1 MDSHQFLNEINKSVS
16 LIDKHKIK
24 IATKI
29 FKNIKK
35 KNSKVIIVGNGGN
48 SSTANHASNDFT
60 NYAKIESIN
69 FNDHNLITCFAN
81 DFGYENWVKKA
92 LNYYCKKNDI
102 VILLSAGGNS
112 KNIINAAKY
121 CLKKNVNTYH
131 WSSQDVHKCLFSTK
145 KNVKTY
151 HWSSQDVNKCRKKQR
166 HVNTYHWSS
175 PRKQKVPGPQKF
187 TITPHYILKLQIYHP
202 WRPIC

>member
-1 MDSHQFLNEINKSVS
+1 MNSDQFLNELNNSIA
-16 LIDKHKIK
+16 LIDKSKVK
-24 IATKI
+24 IAAKL
-29 FKNIKK
+29 FKNIKR

-60 NYAKIESIN
+60 NYAKIEAVN

-121 CLKKNVNTYH
+121 CLKKRIKLITLSGIDNKNRLKKYGKVNFFVNSKNYNIVETIH
-131 WSSQDVHKCLFSTK
+131 LAILLTIIEDLK
-145 KNVKTY
+145 K
-151 HWSSQDVNKCRKKQR
+151 
-166 HVNTYHWSS
+166 
-175 PRKQKVPGPQKF
+175 
-187 TITPHYILKLQIYHP
+187 
-202 WRPIC
+202 